1 MAFPSRIIV
10 TEAGRKS
17 LQKLTPEAR
26 LRILRKLAEYNDKPE
41 LISLNVKQFVDTK
54 QPQLRLRVGDYRA
67 IGTVDGDTLLLHV
80 FIDRKNL

>member
-26 LRILRKLAEYNDKPE
+26 LRILRKLAEHNEKPE
-41 LISLNVKQFVDTK
+41 RISLNIKQVVDTK
-54 QPQLRLRVGDYRA
+54 QPQARLRIGEYRA

-80 FIDRKNL
+80 FIDRRNL

>member
-26 LRILRKLAEYNDKPE
+26 LRILRKLAEYNEKPE
-41 LISLNVKQFVDTK
+41 LISLNVKQLVDTK
-54 QPQLRLRVGDYRA
+54 QPQSRLRVGDYRA
-67 IGTVDGDTLLLHV
+67 IGTVDGDTLLLHM